1 MKTSEFVRKVE
12 GLGYRTSTSGRHIL
26 IYIEGY
32 RTPMYVNTK
41 RLNRINSDNLDVPT
55 ELFDLCVE
63 YARTPLDEREVE
75 KKYLLKAE
83 GYSPVSRNRYFNY
96 FLHDGSWCISENKDD
111 KYPRQSQFTEEEIK
125 NHKLRYVMAVFEKVE
140 VE

>member
-1 MKTSEFVRKVE
+1 M
-12 GLGYRTSTSGRHIL
+12 GYRPSTSGRHIL

-63 YARTPLDEREVE
+63 YARTPIEEREEE
-75 KKYLLKAE
+75 KKYYLKLPFDVRNE
-83 GYSPVSRNRYFNY
+83 GFYLNY
-96 FLHDGSWCISENKDD
+96 NNNYETYGFLSKFESSDWKT
-111 KYPRQSQFTEEEIK
+111 QFTQREIDNMPSQDFIRTLIK
-125 NHKLRYVMAVFEKVE
+125 ENTE
-140 VE
+140 

>member
-1 MKTSEFVRKVE
+1 MKTSEFITKIK
-12 GLGYRTSTSGRHIL
+12 GMGYRPSTSGRHIL

-63 YARTPLDEREVE
+63 YARTPIEEREEE
-75 KKYLLKAE
+75 KKYYLKLPFQQE
-83 GYSPVSRNRYFNY
+83 NLFDYLNY
-96 FLHDGSWCISENKDD
+96 NNDLK
-111 KYPRQSQFTEEEIK
+111 KYRFSNNEESIYYKTQFTQREIDNLPNQDFIKTLIKEEVK
-125 NHKLRYVMAVFEKVE
+125 
-140 VE
+140 